1 MKQSL
6 HNFEF
11 TVGFKVVKTIYAN
24 FTEARRIGDELS
36 NEHGRDVVFKACNE
50 TLRRWDTLG
59 TFIGNRRFVSALK
72 GETEIISEDY
82 TRMTRKEGAV

>member
-1 MKQSL
+1 MKQNL

-11 TVGFKVVKTIYAN
+11 SVGGKVVKTIYTDFN
-24 FTEARRIGDELS
+24 EARRIGDELS
-36 NEHGRDVVFKACNE
+36 NEHSRDVVFKAYNE
-50 TLRRWDTLG
+50 PLRRWDTLG

-82 TRMTRKEGAV
+82 THMMRKGVLQ